1 RTASLRLISVPTPS
15 VFFNPTA
22 TTEISTLSL
31 HDALPIFGD
40 HATLGQHL
48 RPASVPT
55 TSSLQ
60 SLRLTGVEGQQEV
73 FVGLRDV
80 LADDDL
86 TRCQHRGLGVG
97 ATPARNLTTLGEG
110 QRNRGDLLAD
120 REFLVQLVPGPDQ
133 ALVER
138 ILDRPPDRVGGSLAY
153 PVELRLG
160 PLRGVRHRRA
170 GALHAAFEAVERSPL
185 RGDGR
190 ADHVLGT
197 PPVEVGGV
205 PGLAHRVAGGPHGR
219 VSAGHAAARPPG
231 GGTGPARPPRA
242 AGTRPRAGA
251 PAGG

>member
-1 RTASLRLISVPTPS
+1 
-15 VFFNPTA
+15 
-22 TTEISTLSL
+22 
-31 HDALPIFGD
+31 
-40 HATLGQHL
+40 
-48 RPASVPT
+48 
-55 TSSLQ
+55 
-60 SLRLTGVEGQQEV
+60 
-73 FVGLRDV
+73 
-80 LADDDL
+80 
-86 TRCQHRGLGVG
+86 RGLGVG

-185 RGDGR
+185 RGDRR

-205 PGLAHRVAGGPHGR
+205 PGLAHRVAGALH
-219 VSAGHAAARPPG
+219 AGVQASHRDALTLG
-231 GGTGPARPPRA
+231 GGPDRVLRPTPVEHRAVAGSPQVVAGPAHTLVESAHGAALTLHRGADGVLRA
-242 AGTRPRAGA
+242 TPVVDRAVAGIAQLL
-251 PAGG
+251 